1 MDYIANSKN
10 RKFKKQIL
18 VFLDRI
24 NFGAGKLPISG
35 RLILILTG
43 ILLLSLFFPWLH
55 FQYSDGKIESYFA
68 FSESTGYIG
77 YGVLL
82 SLVLIPFFLLSHTK
96 KEAIRAHIPFRLSDT
111 QLIVFVTSMTITS
124 LIHLILMV
132 PIFAQ
137 FASTEVGTGFLLAI
151 SSSFCIIFSAFF
163 LSQKT
168 KSDSVELRHLDH
180 REVEISDEYREILG
194 KKGKKENSDDSNM
207 VLPI

>member
-1 MDYIANSKN
+1 M
-10 RKFKKQIL
+10 
-18 VFLDRI
+18 
-24 NFGAGKLPISG
+24 
-35 RLILILTG
+35 
-43 ILLLSLFFPWLH
+43 
-55 FQYSDGKIESYFA
+55 
-68 FSESTGYIG
+68 
-77 YGVLL
+77 L

-151 SSSFCIIFSAFF
+151 SSSFCILFSAFF